1 MGVLVSAQEKNAWV
15 LGIVA
20 VLGYA
25 VYLVLL
31 FSRLSGPLTER
42 PYAPVMLWT
51 IGGGI
56 VAGIVIKILVG
67 IVSGMFRRDAGRIDQ
82 RDRQIARFGDQVGQ
96 SFVLLGGVAALLL
109 AMAESHHF
117 WIANVIYLG
126 FALSAILGSIT
137 KIVGYRRG
145 LPEW

>member
-1 MGVLVSAQEKNAWV
+1 MSAQEKNAWI

-25 VYLVLL
+25 VYLGLL
-31 FSRLSGPLTER
+31 FGAGSGALTDR
-42 PYAPVMLWT
+42 PYAPLMLWT
-51 IGGGI
+51 IGAGI
-56 VAGIVIKILVG
+56 VAGIVVNILVG

-96 SFVLLGGVAALLL
+96 SFVILGAVSALLL
-109 AMAESHHF
+109 AILETDHF
-117 WIANVIYLG
+117 WIANVIYLA
-126 FALSAILGSIT
+126 FVLSAILGSIT

>member
-1 MGVLVSAQEKNAWV
+1 VSAQEKNAWI

-31 FSRLSGPLTER
+31 FGSGSGALADR
-42 PYAPVMLWT
+42 AYAPIMLWT
-51 IGGGI
+51 ICGGI
-56 VAGIVIKILVG
+56 VAGIVLNILVG
-67 IVSGMFRRDAGRIDQ
+67 IVSGMFRRDAGRTDQ

-96 SFVLLGGVAALLL
+96 SFVILGGVAALLL
-109 AMAESHHF
+109 AMGQADHF
-117 WIANVIYLG
+117 WIANVVYLG
-126 FALSAILGSIT
+126 FVLSAILGSIT

>member
-1 MGVLVSAQEKNAWV
+1 MSAQEKNAWI
-15 LGIVA
+15 LGIIAVA
-20 VLGYA
+20 GYG
-25 VYLVLL
+25 VYLAL
-31 FSRLSGPLTER
+31 LSGSGSGAVTER
-42 PYAPVMLWT
+42 PYAPILLWT
-51 IGGGI
+51 IGIGI
-56 VAGIVIKILVG
+56 VAGIVINIIVG

-96 SFVLLGGVAALLL
+96 SFVVIGGVAALLL
-109 AMAESHHF
+109 AIVEADHF

-126 FALSAILGSIT
+126 FVLSAVLGSIT